1 MLKQERLVEL
11 THNLQNVKEIC
22 IGMESVELV
31 WAENL
36 LDRSLFLIEEMKD
49 EQKREIGQNLF

>member
-1 MLKQERLVEL
+1 
-11 THNLQNVKEIC
+11 
-22 IGMESVELV
+22 MESVELV

-49 EQKREIGQNLF
+49 EQKREISQNLF

>member
-1 MLKQERLVEL
+1 
-11 THNLQNVKEIC
+11 
-22 IGMESVELV
+22 MESVELV

-49 EQKREIGQNLF
+49 EQKREIRQNLF